1 MAVSGPSWFD
11 RAGLTIYVVE
21 DCCGETSPDA
31 HDAVLSR
38 MGKEAIVKVESV
50 TANKKKEVLEM
61 KSKNFPTIVIIV
73 LALAILVSMVF
84 AAQDKYTVQVPNGL
98 AF

>member
-1 MAVSGPSWFD
+1 
-11 RAGLTIYVVE
+11 
-21 DCCGETSPDA
+21 
-31 HDAVLSR
+31 